1 MCVCV
6 HVPMYMNMHVHT
18 QIKTSTCTY
27 KCPVFV
33 YPYKTYIKGW
43 MIWFEGQKL
52 RVVLSVVLAGCDV
65 GVSSVIF
72 AVEETVML
80 ELALLHIGP
89 VILDKL
95 L

>member
-1 MCVCV
+1 
-6 HVPMYMNMHVHT
+6 
-18 QIKTSTCTY
+18 
-27 KCPVFV
+27 
-33 YPYKTYIKGW
+33 